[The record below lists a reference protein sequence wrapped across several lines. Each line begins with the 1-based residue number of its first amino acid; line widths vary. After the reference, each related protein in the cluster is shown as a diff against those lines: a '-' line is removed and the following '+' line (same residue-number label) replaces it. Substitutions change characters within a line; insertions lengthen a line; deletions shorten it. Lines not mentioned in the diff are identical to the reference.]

1 MTVTNVRKDTDAL
14 RLVVTAEYAQ
24 PPERVWELWA
34 NPRKLERWWGPPH
47 WPATV
52 TVHEFHPG
60 GEVHYY
66 MTSPEGVR
74 YPGWWR
80 FTSIDA
86 PRALAFVDG
95 FSEGDGAPSATM
107 PETTTIVTL
116 QPRDEGGTRMVVES
130 VWDTLET
137 MEKLVAMGMV
147 EGMTLAL
154 GQADAIL
161 SEG

>member
-1 MTVTNVRKDTDAL
+1 MTVTDVRKDTDAL
-14 RLVVTAEYAQ
+14 RLVVTSEYDA
-24 PPERVWELWA
+24 PPEQVWELWA
-34 NPRKLERWWGPPH
+34 DPRKLERWWGPPH

-52 TVHEFHPG
+52 TVHEFVPG
-60 GEVHYY
+60 GQVHYY
-66 MTSPEGVR
+66 MTGPDGTQ

-86 PRALAFVDG
+86 PWALAFVDG
-95 FSEGDGAPSATM
+95 FSESSGAPDASM
-107 PETTTIVTL
+107 PETTTIVGL
-116 QPRDEGGTRMVVES
+116 VARDGGGTRMVVES
-130 VWDTLET
+130 VWDTLAT

-161 SEG
+161 AEG